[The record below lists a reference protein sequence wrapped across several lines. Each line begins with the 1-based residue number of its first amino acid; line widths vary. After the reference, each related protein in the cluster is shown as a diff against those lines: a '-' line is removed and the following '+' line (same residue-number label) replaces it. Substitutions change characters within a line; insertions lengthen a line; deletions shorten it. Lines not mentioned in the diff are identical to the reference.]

1 MSLKAELKSLV
12 AQGKTKAAIAK
23 FLLISQQETDSDIAN
38 SIVLLS
44 GRFARLEKDNRM
56 GIIARAD
63 ADVESARINYSLLS
77 LIDELPADVSPAAAQ
92 DQTIAAANNI
102 TVTGDNNII
111 IQGVSGSTININ
123 QK

>member
-12 AQGKTKAAIAK
+12 AQGKTQAAIAK

-38 SIVLLS
+38 AIVLLS
-44 GRFARLEKDNRM
+44 SRFARLEKDNRM

-77 LIDELPADVSPAAAQ
+77 LIDELPADVSPATAQ
-92 DQTIAAANNI
+92 NQTIAAANNI